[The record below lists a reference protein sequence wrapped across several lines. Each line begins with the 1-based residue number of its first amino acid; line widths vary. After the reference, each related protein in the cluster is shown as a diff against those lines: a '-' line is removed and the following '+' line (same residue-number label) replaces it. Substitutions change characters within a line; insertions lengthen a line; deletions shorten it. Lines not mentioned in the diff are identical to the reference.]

1 LLVNTSAMA
10 DLPSK
15 RLRTKGNKAVV
26 PHSSRARNNDSATSM
41 LLSENSGI
49 KMKSKQATL
58 DRYWSKKPDHKVET
72 ECKQTTDESMEAES
86 VPQMLEY
93 GSRLPKTLEY
103 ESSLSQN
110 EEVVCKQASLDDV
123 SLETVPE
130 TLQNVST
137 PGTDATLEISEYESD
152 TVAASVNS
160 AADDLST
167 VASDSPPEHL
177 ELGTSFD
184 EMATSCETRCDLP
197 PLCPSASH
205 TVLFVP
211 ASADKQ
217 CTSIPKPNP
226 CSVVFEEARW
236 DNDHVRLPYSLQ
248 NKLLINSVVVS
259 RWEKIESSLR
269 TAECRSS
276 YDIEKAI
283 LSYNKYKWDFSE
295 LHRYFQGLTEEEH
308 DLFFTQTFP
317 KVVKLAV
324 DLPSVCTQPIPLL
337 RKQKAASVTMTQQQA
352 ACLLANAFF
361 CTFPSRNTNFGSVD
375 DVPHLPSINFN
386 SLYRRASARGF
397 HARHAKLDCLFHYFK
412 RVTTNMP
419 RGTVTFTR
427 QVILLYIADHMTN
440 PSQVRCCSP
449 IWVGS

>member
-1 LLVNTSAMA
+1 MIFLPSMA

-15 RLRTKGNKAVV
+15 RQRTNGKAVV
-26 PHSSRARNNDSATSM
+26 PRSSKARNNDSAAST
-41 LLSENSGI
+41 LLCENSVD

-58 DRYWSKKPDHKVET
+58 DRYWSKKPDHKVEA
-72 ECKQTTDESMEAES
+72 ERKQTTDENTEAEP
-86 VPQMLEY
+86 VPQRLEY
-93 GSRLPKTLEY
+93 GSTLPETQEY
-103 ESSLSQN
+103 GSSLAQK
-110 EEVVCKQASLDDV
+110 EEVVCKQASDDDV

-137 PGTDATLEISEYESD
+137 PGTDATPAISEYDSD
-152 TVAASVNS
+152 SVAASEHS

-184 EMATSCETRCDLP
+184 EMAATFKTRRDLP
-197 PLCPSASH
+197 PLCPSTNH

-211 ASADKQ
+211 GTADER
-217 CTSIPKPNP
+217 CTSIPEPNL
-226 CSVVFEEARW
+226 CNIVFEEARW
-236 DNDHVRLPYSLQ
+236 DNDHVRLPYSPQ
-248 NKLLINSVVVS
+248 NKLLINNGVVS
-259 RWEKIESSLR
+259 RWGKIVSHLR
-269 TAECRSS
+269 AAECRSS

-283 LSYNKYKWDFSE
+283 LSYNKYKWDFTE

-308 DLFFTQTFP
+308 DLFFAQTFP

-337 RKQKAASVTMTQQQA
+337 RKQKPASVTMSQQQA

-361 CTFPSRNTNFGSVD
+361 CTFPSRNMNFGSGD
-375 DVPHLPSINFN
+375 DVPRLPSINFN
-386 SLYRRASARGF
+386 TLYRRASARSC

-412 RVTTNMP
+412 RVTTDMP

-427 QVILLYIADHMTN
+427 QVILLYIADGMTT
-440 PSQVRCCSP
+440 PHRPDVVLQFM
-449 IWVGS
+449 